1 MESEINKVI
10 DFAQKAHSNQ
20 VRKYTGDPY
29 FVHLA
34 EVASIV
40 QSITDD
46 QDMISAAYLHDT
58 IEDTYVTAEILGE
71 LFPAEIVQAV
81 VAITKIKGESYTAY
95 LDRVKKNRL
104 SRAVKL
110 VDLQHNMMIERLP
123 LPNERD
129 FERVKKYSK
138 AYEFLLKE

>member
-1 MESEINKVI
+1 MENMQYTELAKQL
-10 DFAQKAHSNQ
+10 AQKAHRGQ
-20 VRKYTGDPY
+20 TDKAGAPY
-29 FVHLA
+29 YEHLEFIA
-34 EVASIV
+34 SRLNAYDEKTVAF
-40 QSITDD
+40 
-46 QDMISAAYLHDT
+46 LHDT
-58 IEDTYVTAEILGE
+58 IEDTYVTAEILRE
-71 LFPAEIVQAV
+71 LFPMEIVQAV
-81 VAITKIKGESYTAY
+81 VAITKIKGESYASY
-95 LDRVKKNRL
+95 LERVKKNRL